1 VTSDPRPTESG
12 ERRRP
17 VQFTVRTFF
26 AAMVLVSLFGAAAAI
41 PGYEFRVCVIAFLVW
56 LTFAGLY
63 RTLRSTTLFA
73 ALVVAP
79 MVVAISWLLSLSTLA
94 STRLQAEVWM
104 MVPFALEWAVL
115 VSLLLA
121 LTSGL
126 GGLAGRLR
134 GNRFRALGASL
145 LTSPAPAD
153 ALPAWKVAAGL
164 VAMRLAVAG
173 VLIPVDVLVSFRF
186 VDTVFV
192 LCLGVDAPLAPLL
205 LILSY
210 PLRTSTDFLLL
221 ATALSCPVYALTGW
235 LIAVAA
241 GRWSRRRRRPP

>member
-1 VTSDPRPTESG
+1 VTSDPQPTESG

-41 PGYEFRVCVIAFLVW
+41 PGYEFGVCVIAFLVW
-56 LTFAGLY
+56 LGFAGLY

-79 MVVAISWLLSLSTLA
+79 MVVAISWLLSLITLA

-104 MVPFALEWAVL
+104 MVPFALEWAVV

-126 GGLAGRLR
+126 GRLAGR
-134 GNRFRALGASL
+134 

-164 VAMRLAVAG
+164 VGMRLAVAG
-173 VLIPVDVLVSFRF
+173 VLIAVDLLMSFRF
-186 VDTVFV
+186 ADTVLV
-192 LCLGVDAPLAPLL
+192 LCVGVDAPLAPLL
-205 LILSY
+205 LSIPHRPGPY
-210 PLRTSTDFLLL
+210 TGFLLL

-235 LIAVAA
+235 LIGLAA
-241 GRWSRRRRRPP
+241 RRASRLV